1 MCIFQV
7 FIKSTAAN
15 LGVANINEEIQ
26 CKLGKISYDP
36 ENPEEESTD
45 QQIIDWDDRVKSIEW
60 ENQDTLGR
68 HQVKRINQSEPEPTH
83 IILEELPILSLFVIG
98 VIDYA
103 KADLSTDCIRFPK
116 TNIYNQSKAEFSLT
130 NTGKVEMSF
139 TWDIVASAQSR
150 ILGGNFDRTSQRSPN
165 VRLSQTGEFQIS
177 VF

>member
-1 MCIFQV
+1 M
-7 FIKSTAAN
+7 
-15 LGVANINEEIQ
+15 
-26 CKLGKISYDP
+26 
-36 ENPEEESTD
+36 
-45 QQIIDWDDRVKSIEW
+45 
-60 ENQDTLGR
+60 
-68 HQVKRINQSEPEPTH
+68 KRINQSEPEPTH

-116 TNIYNQSKAEFSLT
+116 TNIYNQSKADFSLT

-139 TWDIVASAQSR
+139 TWDIVASAQSK

-165 VRLSQTGEFQIS
+165 ARLYQTGKFRQIS